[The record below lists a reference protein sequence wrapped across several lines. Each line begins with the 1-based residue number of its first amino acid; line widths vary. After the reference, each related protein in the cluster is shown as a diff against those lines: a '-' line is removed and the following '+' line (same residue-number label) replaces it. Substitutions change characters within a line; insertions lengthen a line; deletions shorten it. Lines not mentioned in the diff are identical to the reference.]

1 MYISHWFPT
10 ELLLPLTYLLFL
22 LRYEKY
28 VPDMLKEF
36 VTQIRLSFPQENQT
50 TSKPPNPYN
59 LRKGGGGGSNNNNR
73 RDDGDGDD
81 TNKDEPPDKRH
92 KPAVKDSNTTNYG
105 FISFY
110 DYY

>member
-1 MYISHWFPT
+1 
-10 ELLLPLTYLLFL
+10 
-22 LRYEKY
+22 
-28 VPDMLKEF
+28 MLKEF

-50 TSKPPNPYN
+50 TSKPHNQYNP
-59 LRKGGGGGSNNNNR
+59 RKGGGGGSNNNNR

-92 KPAVKDSNTTNYG
+92 KPAVKNSNTKNYG